1 MGKGAQAE
9 GQALALAATEPL
21 AASEP
26 SNAADDKET
35 RFMTALQ
42 EMTGCDLD
50 DEASVRSAIASL
62 TPLKRQQ
69 LLAQGQELNATC

>member
-26 SNAADDKET
+26 SKSNAADDKVAPKVQH
-35 RFMTALQ
+35 RDGAAL
-42 EMTGCDLD
+42 C
-50 DEASVRSAIASL
+50 SAYNGFLS
-62 TPLKRQQ
+62 T
-69 LLAQGQELNATC
+69 

>member
-35 RFMTALQ
+35 RFMTALLKPIFHHNPSA
-42 EMTGCDLD
+42 GLWLRD
-50 DEASVRSAIASL
+50 DHSL
-62 TPLKRQQ
+62 
-69 LLAQGQELNATC
+69 